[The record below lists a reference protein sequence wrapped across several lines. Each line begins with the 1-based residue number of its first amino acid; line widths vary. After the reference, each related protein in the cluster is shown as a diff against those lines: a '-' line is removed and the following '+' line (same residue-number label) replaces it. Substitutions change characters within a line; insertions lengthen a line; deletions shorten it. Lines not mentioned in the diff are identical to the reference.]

1 MKNYIESSTGMKI
14 PRLGLGTWYMG
25 ENKEEEIEEIQA
37 IQAGLNA
44 GMQLIDTAEMYGSGK
59 AEKLIG
65 KAIQGYDRSN
75 LFLVSKVYPHNAGQN
90 NIFKSVEKTLRN
102 LQTDY
107 LDLYLLHWR
116 GSVPLEETVWCM
128 EELIKERKIKSW
140 GVSNFDTEDMKE
152 LLHVPNGKHCTVNQ
166 VLYHLGSRGVEYEL
180 LPWMEKKGIPLM
192 AYCPLAQAGRLK
204 SKLLKSEQVR
214 EIARKNDLTLMQV
227 LLAFVLHQQNVI
239 AIPRT
244 KNAEH
249 MLKNWETRNVD
260 LSEEDYR
267 ELDLAFPAP
276 DEKTSL
282 DIV

>member
-1 MKNYIESSTGMKI
+1 
-14 PRLGLGTWYMG
+14 
-25 ENKEEEIEEIQA
+25 
-37 IQAGLNA
+37 
-44 GMQLIDTAEMYGSGK
+44 
-59 AEKLIG
+59 
-65 KAIQGYDRSN
+65 
-75 LFLVSKVYPHNAGQN
+75 
-90 NIFKSVEKTLRN
+90 
-102 LQTDY
+102 
-107 LDLYLLHWR
+107 
-116 GSVPLEETVWCM
+116 M
-128 EELIKERKIKSW
+128 EELIKEGKIKSW

-152 LLHVPNGKHCTVNQ
+152 LLHVPNGEHCTVNQ

-180 LPWMEKKGIPLM
+180 LPWMEKQGIPLM

-214 EIARKNDLTLMQV
+214 EIARKNNLTLMQV

>member
-14 PRLGLGTWYMG
+14 PRLGMGTWYMG
-25 ENKEEEIEEIQA
+25 ENKEEEMEEIQA

-75 LFLVSKVYPHNAGQN
+75 LFLVSKVYPHNAGRN

-116 GSVPLEETVWCM
+116 GSIPLEETVWCM
-128 EELIKERKIKSW
+128 EELIKEGKIKSW

-152 LLHVPNGKHCTVNQ
+152 LLHVPNGEHCTVNQ

-180 LPWMEKKGIPLM
+180 LPWMEKQGIPLM

-214 EIARKNDLTLMQV
+214 EIARKNNLTLMQV